1 MKGFVI
7 HINEK
12 SESKAHRG
20 SENYYLR
27 RNILLNET
35 LPKLKSIGIK
45 VSLHDAI
52 LYESLKYDRSN
63 EHLYF
68 NPKIEINFKRKKYK
82 LDNPH
87 PIGFEIALLLGHYQ
101 LWNKCIKL
109 NESILILEDDII
121 IENDNNLNIINNA
134 IIDFKNIDSP
144 ALLYLQSTTPSTEKP
159 KRSLKNYSYDI
170 LFNYSEF
177 LYKVNNDHYDWSGT
191 AAYVINPKGAEKLI
205 ERVNDIGIMTPD
217 GFIHRSFQE
226 KRLNPYIPKDYRNNF
241 LLHPELS

>member
-1 MKGFVI
+1 MKGFAI

-20 SENYYLR
+20 SENYYSR

-52 LYESLKYDRSN
+52 LYETLKYDRSN
-63 EHLYF
+63 EHLNF
-68 NPKIEINFKRKKYK
+68 NNKIEINFKRKKYK

-87 PIGFEIALLLGHYQ
+87 PIGFEIALLLGHLH
-101 LWNKCIKL
+101 LWIKCVKL
-109 NESILILEDDII
+109 NESILIIEDDVLII
-121 IENDNNLNIINNA
+121 DNLSLSNIHNS
-134 IIDFKNIDSP
+134 IIDFKNIDEP

-159 KRSLKNYSYDI
+159 KRTLKNYNADI
-170 LFNYSEF
+170 LFNFSQYLFRVSNE
-177 LYKVNNDHYDWSGT
+177 HYDWSGT

-217 GFIHRSFQE
+217 GFIHRAFQE
-226 KRLNPYIPKDYRNNF
+226 RRLNPYIPKDYKNNF
-241 LLHPELS
+241 LLHPDLS

>member
-27 RNILLNET
+27 RNILINET
-35 LPKLKSIGIK
+35 IPTLKKIGITIK
-45 VSLHDAI
+45 CHDAI
-52 LYESLKYDRSN
+52 LYENLKYNRLN
-63 EHLYF
+63 EHLFF
-68 NPKIEINFKRKKYK
+68 NPNAELNFKRKKYK

-109 NESILILEDDII
+109 NESILILEDDVII
-121 IENDNNLNIINNA
+121 DNFGLYNIHNA
-134 IIDFKNIDSP
+134 IIDFNIIDEP

-159 KRSLKNYSYDI
+159 KRTLKNYSSDI
-170 LFNYSEF
+170 LFNYSQYLF
-177 LYKVNNDHYDWSGT
+177 KVSNNHYDWSGT

-205 ERVNDIGIMTPD
+205 EKVNDTGIMTPD
-217 GFIHRSFQE
+217 GFIHRAFQE
-226 KRLNPYIPKDYRNNF
+226 RKLNPYIPKDYRNNF
-241 LLHPELS
+241 LLHPDLS